1 MIKAVFDT
9 MVFLRALIN
18 PHGVNRKIVQK
29 SSVFQLLVSAP
40 IMEEI
45 VDVLNRHSIREAFP
59 KITDE
64 KVKEMLDI
72 VKNIDPVEIKSKV
85 TICRDA
91 KDNKFLECSLDGDAD
106 YLVTADE
113 DLLVLKSYGQ
123 TKIIPSDEF
132 IKILEPL

>member
-91 KDNKFLECSLDGDAD
+91 KDNKFLECALDGDAD